1 MSASE
6 GLRLLAEACGD
17 HGQVTLTAEGIISSW
32 NASSVLGWTEEELL
46 GQGWEVLFR
55 VEDREAE
62 LPRRSLLE
70 RVVVDRWHL
79 HKDGR
84 PIYLKCVLAP
94 SDDGFVVLMRDLRGA
109 SPAEWQQ
116 AEVARRES
124 EQKYSTLFNSI
135 DEGFAIMEVV
145 YDAQGHPCDLQ
156 FIETNPRFEQ
166 LVAIDVVGKFARTLF
181 PGVEEA
187 WFHTYHEVLRTDQST
202 RFQEY
207 FAPMDAW
214 YEVFASPAGISEKN
228 RVAVVFNDITE
239 RRRYESTL
247 AMLAEISR
255 DLEWPA
261 TLDQAMAVLGS
272 KVGEFLR
279 STLVS
284 FSSVGENAEQVNVL
298 RLWRKREEDV
308 DHSGQHILSD
318 YTDGSTLPD
327 LLAGHR
333 IVVHNVDTDPSITHP
348 ERFQALGISSYVIAP
363 ILKAGK
369 LVFQVA
375 VCDSEPRTWR
385 DDEVELILEVTARVW
400 ARVERDQAD
409 EELRRSEERSRLVLQ
424 NLRDHALFTLDSE
437 GVIVRI
443 DGGGLGSFGYTTEE
457 VLGTPFHRFF
467 TLEEQARGIPDQVF
481 EQVRATGRS
490 ETEGWRLGKDGR
502 QLWANE
508 IVTSIIDHAGVE
520 GFVAIV
526 RDRTERREN
535 EYARLHK
542 EKETTLLAERNR
554 MAQELHDSLAQ
565 GFTVIKLH
573 TELAEEALEESPPD
587 IAGATLHLSRARE
600 YSRVSQSEARRS
612 IRELRSPLLDS
623 VSLSQ
628 ALQQLANAMSD
639 GVKVSFDCQGEP
651 EAIPMLMKNDIYR
664 IGQEAITNAVRHAQ
678 AGKVEVLLDLEGDQI
693 QLDVA
698 DDGRGFDKNTYQA
711 GFGITGMKERAH
723 RIGAELLVD
732 SSVGRGTTLSLKV
745 SLPRGPMPPGGEET
759 RW

>member
-17 HGQVTLTAEGIISSW
+17 HGQVTLTAEGVISSW

-62 LPRRSLLE
+62 MPRLCLGDHLP
-70 RVVVDRWHL
+70 VDRWHL

-84 PIYLKCVLAP
+84 QVYLKCLLVP
-94 SDDGFVVLMRDLRGA
+94 SEDGFVVLMRDLRGA
-109 SPAEWQQ
+109 SPADWAQ

-124 EQKYSTLFNSI
+124 EQKYSALFNSI
-135 DEGFAIMEVV
+135 DEGFAIMEVI
-145 YDAQGHPCDLQ
+145 YDEQGQPSDLQ
-156 FIETNPRFEQ
+156 FIETNRRFEK
-166 LVAIDVVGKFARTLF
+166 LVATDVVGKFARTLF
-181 PGVEEA
+181 PGVEDA
-187 WFHTYHEVLRTDQST
+187 WFQTYDKALRTGQST

-207 FAPMDAW
+207 FASMDAW
-214 YEVFASPAGISEKN
+214 YEVYASPMGTREKN

-239 RRRYESTL
+239 RRRYEANL
-247 AMLAEISR
+247 ALLAEISR

-261 TLDQAMAVLGS
+261 TLDQAMAVLGT
-272 KVGEFLR
+272 KVGEFLK

-284 FSSVGENAEQVNVL
+284 FASVDETAELVNVL
-298 RLWRKREEDV
+298 RLWRKREQDI
-308 DHSGQHILSD
+308 DHSGQHVLSD
-318 YTDGSTLPD
+318 YTDGAFRPILTAGLPMV
-327 LLAGHR
+327 
-333 IVVHNVDTDPSITHP
+333 INNVETHPSVTHP
-348 ERFQALGISSYVIAP
+348 ERLQALGISSFIIAP

-369 LVFQVA
+369 WVFQVA
-375 VCDSEPRTWR
+375 VCDSEAREWR
-385 DDEVELILEVTARVW
+385 QSEIELVLEITARVW
-400 ARVERDQAD
+400 ARVERDLAD
-409 EELRRSEERSRLVLQ
+409 EELRQSEERSRLVLE
-424 NLRDHALFTLDSE
+424 NLHDYALFTLDTE
-437 GVIVRI
+437 GRI
-443 DGGGLGSFGYTTEE
+443 SACNGGGLSAIGYDDQE
-457 VLGTPFHRFF
+457 VLGRHFRIFYSAEECQAGTPEAV
-467 TLEEQARGIPDQVF
+467 LQ
-481 EQVRATGRS
+481 QVRETGRS
-490 ETEGWRLGKDGR
+490 ESEGWRVGKDGR
-502 QLWANE
+502 QLWMNQ
-508 IVTSIIDHAGVE
+508 IVTAVQGE
-520 GFVAIV
+520 EGLAGFVAIA
-526 RDRTERREN
+526 RDMTERRET
-535 EYARLHK
+535 ERVRLHK
-542 EKETTLLAERNR
+542 EKESTLLAERNR

-573 TELAEEALEESPPD
+573 IELAEEALEETPPD
-587 IAGATLHLSRARE
+587 IADATLHLGRARE

-628 ALQQLANAMSD
+628 ALRQLASAMSD

-651 EAIPMLMKNDIYR
+651 ENIPMLIKNDIYR

-678 AGKVEVLLDLEGDQI
+678 ASKVQVLLNAEGDQVE
-693 QLDVA
+693 LDVA

-745 SLPRGPMPPGGEET
+745 SLPRGPVPVGGEET